1 MLCITTFLL
10 EWLCYKLVFHFSGT
24 PDFHSEESDSS
35 SGSVLRRSTAEASKT
50 LSEEWNRIE
59 RTLYSEDGEKS
70 TRPNILE
77 ECKQWRQLHPQLR
90 WVREYNLL
98 HEYLLTFQIWQFKKK
113 LCVLDICLNGVIL
126 WILRKKKIHALIS
139 HHRLSPNEWFFKWWR
154 KTLIPEFLVT

>member
-98 HEYLLTFQIWQFKKK
+98 HEYFQISSNTFQIWQFKKK
-113 LCVLDICLNGVIL
+113 LCVGTWHMLEWGNFMDF
-126 WILRKKKIHALIS
+126 KKKKNMPLYRPIVWA
-139 HHRLSPNEWFFKWWR
+139 PMNGFF
-154 KTLIPEFLVT
+154 